1 MLQKKRASLYIS
13 TLDPGDNLYRNA
25 YNYYGDAKN
34 RNGDFL
40 DNRTRYEKIRKKKT
54 PSSCILVYLFCD
66 DIHSTL

>member
-34 RNGDFL
+34 RNGNFW
-40 DNRTRYEKIRKKKT
+40 TIEPATKK
-54 PSSCILVYLFCD
+54 
-66 DIHSTL
+66 